1 MTSVAVVIPAFN
13 EAATIADVV
22 QRVLAQAD
30 QVSQV
35 IVVDDG
41 STDDTVQKLDGMD
54 ISLLRN
60 TVNCGKGAS
69 LWRGA
74 RHAVEQG
81 ATVVITLD
89 ADGQH
94 RPEDIPRVIKAAEAH
109 PEQIIIASRLR
120 HQENAPPLR
129 LFANRMANFWISWAA
144 GYLIADSQSGF
155 RLYPARVLEQVEV
168 PHAREHSFV
177 FESEI
182 LIDAAWRGIR
192 STAVPID
199 SIYFNTARPSHYRPT
214 ADTLLIIRMVA
225 GRLLRRGMHPLGLF
239 RVLGAMLRRQP
250 TRQATTE

>member
-1 MTSVAVVIPAFN
+1 MKPDEVAVVIPAYN

-22 QRVLAQAD
+22 TRARE
-30 QVSQV
+30 QVMRV

-41 STDDTVQKLDGMD
+41 STDDTVAALQGMD
-54 ISLLRN
+54 ITLLRN

-81 ATVVITLD
+81 ARAVITLD

-94 RPEDIPRVIKAAEAH
+94 RPEDIPRVLAAAGKQ
-109 PEQIIIASRLR
+109 PDTIIIASRLR

-144 GYLIADSQSGF
+144 GYFIADSQSGF
-155 RLYPARVLEQVEV
+155 RLYPAAVLEAVHVGHERQ
-168 PHAREHSFV
+168 HGFV

-182 LIDAAWRGIR
+182 LIDAAWRGVR
-192 STAVPID
+192 SAAVPID
-199 SIYFNTARPSHYRPT
+199 SIYFEAARPSHYRPT
-214 ADTLLIIRMVA
+214 ADTLLIVRMVA
-225 GRLLRRGMHPLGLF
+225 GRLLRRGLNPLGLL
-239 RVLGAMLRRQP
+239 RVLVALLQP
-250 TRQATTE
+250 RPTGRDAARE